1 MQEVRGSIPLSST
14 TMPVD
19 REDGLAF
26 DIQFNHGWV
35 DFAEL
40 TELALLAERAG
51 FHTLWVADHLSGVSM
66 NAPSMPEC
74 FTTLGGLAA
83 VTSRIGLGSLVAN
96 SQLRHPAVLANAAA
110 TVQQISSGRF
120 TLGIGAGASPSS
132 PFAAE
137 LVAAGMEVP
146 ATLKERHTAL
156 VQDIEFIKRL
166 WSNESPVQFQ
176 GFPVPHPRPKII
188 VGVNSP
194 ELARVAVD
202 HADGLNV
209 RATHPKLDE
218 ILTIAA
224 GRIESSVW
232 VPLDATLFDADD
244 TRISLWADRGVT
256 RVVAVMTGR
265 PEKSVVEKL
274 VVR

>member
-19 REDGLAF
+19 RGDGLAF

-35 DFAEL
+35 DFSEL

-51 FHTLWVADHLSGVSM
+51 FSTLWVADHLSGVSM

-74 FTTLGGLAA
+74 FATLGGLAA
-83 VTSRIGLGSLVAN
+83 VTSKIGLGSLVAN

-110 TVQQISSGRF
+110 TVQQISGGRF
-120 TLGIGAGASPSS
+120 ILGVGAGASPSS

-146 ATLKERHTAL
+146 VTLTERHDAL
-156 VQDIEFIKRL
+156 VHDIEFIKRL

-176 GFPVPHPRPKII
+176 SFPIPHPRPRII

-194 ELARVAVD
+194 ELAQVAVD

-209 RATHPKLDE
+209 RATHPKIDE
-218 ILTIAA
+218 ILSIAA

-232 VPLDATLFDADD
+232 VPLDATLFDTADE
-244 TRISLWADRGVT
+244 RVPGWVDRGVT

-265 PEKSVVEKL
+265 PDKSVVENL